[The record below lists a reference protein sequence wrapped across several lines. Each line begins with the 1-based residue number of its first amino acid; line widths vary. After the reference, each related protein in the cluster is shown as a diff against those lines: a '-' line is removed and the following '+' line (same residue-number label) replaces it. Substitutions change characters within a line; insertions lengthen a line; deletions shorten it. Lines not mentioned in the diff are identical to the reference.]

1 MNSSTTQDWLNLQSF
16 IFRLVD
22 MQVTYQHFPYHYI
35 VDKYNYTLLITFNH
49 VVVQLRNLVW
59 ATSKH
64 DVYLMSNNSV
74 MHWSSLSGNLS
85 EVLNFSG
92 HVAPTEVVELP
103 IHKVC
108 HFGSFQPYTKNKQ
121 VFFFFGPNKSSYV

>member
-1 MNSSTTQDWLNLQSF
+1 
-16 IFRLVD
+16 
-22 MQVTYQHFPYHYI
+22 
-35 VDKYNYTLLITFNH
+35 
-49 VVVQLRNLVW
+49 
-59 ATSKH
+59 
-64 DVYLMSNNSV
+64 MSNYSV

-103 IHKVC
+103 IHKVY

-121 VFFFFGPNKSSYV
+121 VFFFFLVPIKVLMFECSFTILHMVFSVYLCI